1 MAKPT
6 PLHESDLIA
15 LTDREMR
22 ASVGYSDGELSQ
34 QRRKA
39 QMYYLGLPKGDLLPP
54 EVEGRSSAVST
65 DVRNTIESMLP
76 QLLAKFVGSD
86 QVVEFEPA
94 QADDEEKAKA
104 CTDYMNYLF
113 FKKNNGH
120 ALTYTWFKDAL
131 LQKRGFLKVWW
142 DTRAEEKR
150 EEYKGLTQ
158 VELAQIMDD
167 PEVEAIEQNSYPD
180 EEDAKERGKAVDG
193 IKAKIAEITQM
204 IQQKAAQAR
213 QMGAPMPQPGMAQ

>member
-6 PLHESDLIA
+6 PLTEGDLIA

-22 ASVGYSDGELSQ
+22 ASVGYSEGELSQ

-39 QMYYLGLPKGDLLPP
+39 QVYYMGVPKLDLLPP

-76 QLLAKFVGSD
+76 QLMAKFVGSD
-86 QVVEFEPA
+86 QVVEFEPSVEG
-94 QADDEEKAKA
+94 DEDKAKA

-131 LQKRGFLKVWW
+131 IQKRGFLKVWW

-150 EEYKGLTQ
+150 EEYKGLTEI
-158 VELAQIMDD
+158 ELAQIMDD
-167 PEVEAIEQNSYPD
+167 PEVEAIEQSSYPD

-193 IKAKIAEITQM
+193 IKQKIAEITQM
-204 IQQKAAQAR
+204 IQQKAAQSR
-213 QMGAPMPQPGMAQ
+213 QMQPMQGMAQ

>member
-6 PLHESDLIA
+6 PLTEGDLIA

-22 ASVGYSDGELSQ
+22 ASVGYSEGELSQ

-39 QMYYLGLPKGDLLPP
+39 QVYYMGLPRLDLQPP

-76 QLLAKFVGSD
+76 QLMAKFVGSD
-86 QVVEFEPA
+86 QVVEFEPSVEG
-94 QADDEEKAKA
+94 DEDKAKS

-131 LQKRGFLKVWW
+131 IQKRGFLKIWW

-150 EEYKGLTQ
+150 EEYKGLTEI
-158 VELAQIMDD
+158 ELAQIMDD
-167 PEVEAIEQNSYPD
+167 PEVEAIDQSSYPD
-180 EEDAKERGKAVDG
+180 EEDAKERTKAVDG
-193 IKAKIAEITQM
+193 IKQQIAQITQM
-204 IQQKAAQAR
+204 IQQKAAQSR
-213 QMGAPMPQPGMAQ
+213 QMQPMQQPGMAQ